1 MRSLFF
7 TLLCGF
13 ALHTSAQ
20 THLQPIHTNET
31 LPPWAEM
38 MYSASPDVHAV
49 RAAYDMWFTSHPF
62 EKTVHTQYYKRW
74 LSAILGDVTAE
85 GAIAPLTADER
96 RALED
101 HRRAAQAMRGNEIW
115 SYAGPEIHR
124 DSDGSLTPISDHS
137 NVYTF
142 DRTVTNPQL
151 MFCGTE
157 SGGLYKTTDGGE
169 NWTFVT
175 KELLVGAVSA
185 VRIHPANADIAI
197 FSGANDL
204 YRTTDG
210 GNSWQVIG
218 QPSFVSQNISAWEI
232 LFHPTTPEIIFAATN
247 LGLYRSA
254 DGGDNWTEIL
264 TNETMTVV
272 FKPNDPSVVF
282 AIQYETTL
290 GYSRFYKSTDT
301 GLTFSLRDTGWFTE
315 QPGFTSVNNE
325 GGRLAVTEADPNRIY
340 AMLLGYGTYSAD
352 VETNGWIGIWVSNDA
367 GETWMFPHG
376 QIGTPYSE
384 DHPNLMNF
392 SADDGTY
399 TQIFYNSTIAA
410 SQLDADKVL
419 IGGLNL
425 WISNDACATYE
436 GVAGYIGGL
445 PRFHVDQQEIRI
457 FKTSET
463 TEEVWI
469 SNDGGINF
477 SNDFMESFE
486 SRCKGIMAVN
496 LWGYDQGWSEDIMVG
511 GRYHNGNMAYHE
523 LYPAGEFLSL
533 GGGEAPTGYV
543 NYSNER
549 KTYFSDLGGRV
560 LPPDMDGQVTGFG
573 VNTWPNESYW
583 FNESSRI
590 LFDRHY
596 YNVAWLGRDHQLFK
610 SQDGGNS
617 FSLVYSF
624 GTNPDKKVL
633 WFEQCYS
640 NPNVMYVHQ
649 RTNSNPGSI
658 MWRTADGGLTWQE
671 VPLPLVWENLV
682 FDIGSTNENEIWIGY
697 PYAGYGKIWHTVD
710 AGANWTNLS
719 TPTLSFEEIWSVA
732 HQYGTNGG
740 VYLALKN
747 GRVLYRNNAMSD
759 WEEYSTGLPAG
770 TEPLRI
776 VPFYKGEKIRLA
788 TWNLGVWEAPFF
800 ESSTIMADFQAGDS
814 TFYCAGDAVAFA
826 DHSVVPAGATYE
838 WEFPGGTPSFS
849 NDQHPV
855 VVYDSEGTFD
865 VTLTVTFGNQSA
877 SSTKQAYIGSQDV
890 VPADG
895 WSEPFESG
903 GIRGTWR
910 EYHPTG
916 GTHNWTVSSEASAF
930 GEGNYSMVFDNYW
943 IDVQGHRDEIW
954 TEQCYFWSGKVAWGL
969 FFDVAYAEYGYPYSD
984 TLAVYYSPDCGVS
997 WELIYLKGGDDL
1009 ETAENTTE
1017 PFIPTAGQW
1026 RSEIVSLD
1034 SFDEEATLTF
1044 AFQNR
1049 GHWGNRIYV
1058 DDIYLA
1064 YSGNTADISF
1074 KSLSILPNPAD
1085 NQLTIRS
1092 PQQRGMM
1099 EVFDAT
1105 GRLVESVLIRE
1116 ETTILDVSDWSP
1128 GVYLFRLGPLK
1139 HRVLVR

>member
-1 MRSLFF
+1 MRSLLIA
-7 TLLCGF
+7 LLCGF
-13 ALHTSAQ
+13 VLHASAQ

-49 RAAYDMWFTSHPF
+49 RAAYEMWFATHPF
-62 EKTVHTQYYKRW
+62 EKTIHTQYYKRW

-85 GAIAPLTADER
+85 GAIAPLTAHER
-96 RALED
+96 WALED

-142 DRTVTNPQL
+142 DRAVTNPQL

-157 SGGLYKTTDGGE
+157 SGGLYKTTDSGA

-210 GNSWQVIG
+210 GTSWQVIG

-367 GETWMFPHG
+367 GETWSFPHG

-477 SNDFMESFE
+477 SNDFMASFE

-560 LPPDMDGQVTGFG
+560 LPLDMDGQVTGFG

-596 YNVAWLGRDHQLFK
+596 YNVAWLGRDHQLYK
-610 SQDGGNS
+610 STNGASS
-617 FSLVYSF
+617 FGVVYSF
-624 GTNPDKKVL
+624 GMNPDNKVL
-633 WFEQCYS
+633 WMEQSYS
-640 NPNVMYVHQ
+640 NPDVIYVHQ
-649 RTNSNPGSI
+649 RTNPGSAL
-658 MWRTADGGLTWQE
+658 WRTTDGGLTWEQI
-671 VPLPLVWENLV
+671 PLPLMSGNLV
-682 FDIGSTNENEIWIGY
+682 FDLGAENENEIWVGY
-697 PYAGYGKIWHTVD
+697 PYSGNGKIWHTTD
-710 AGANWTNLS
+710 GGDNWTNMTTSALS
-719 TPTLSFEEIWSVA
+719 GEEVWAVA
-732 HQYGTNGG
+732 HQYGTDGG

-747 GRVLYRNNAMSD
+747 GRVVYRNNTMSE
-759 WEEYSTGLPAG
+759 WEEFSTGLPAS

-788 TWNLGVWEAPFF
+788 SWNLGVWEAPLF
-800 ESSTIMADFQAGDS
+800 ESSAIIADFQTGDP
-814 TFYCAGDAVAFA
+814 TFFCAGDEVAFA
-826 DHSVVPAGATYE
+826 DHSVVPAGAAYE
-838 WEFPGGTPSFS
+838 WEFPGATPSFS

-855 VVYDSEGTFD
+855 VVYDSEGAFD

-877 SSTKQAYIGSQDV
+877 SITMQAYIGSQAAIM
-890 VPADG
+890 PAELTED
-895 WSEPFESG
+895 FEA
-903 GIRGTWR
+903 GIIRSTWR
-910 EYHPTG
+910 DAHPTG
-916 GTHNWTVSSEASAF
+916 GADNWTITSEASAF
-930 GEGNYSMVFDNYW
+930 GEGTYSMMFDNFW
-943 IDVQGHRDEIW
+943 IDVQGNRDEIQ
-954 TEQCYFWSGKVAWGL
+954 TEQTFFGGTKVFWNLK
-969 FFDVAYAEYGYPYSD
+969 FDVAYAEYGFPYSD
-984 TLAVYYSPDCGVS
+984 TLAVLYSTDCGGT
-997 WELIYLKGGDDL
+997 WNLIYVKGGDDL
-1009 ETAENTTE
+1009 ETSSNTSD
-1017 PFIPTAGQW
+1017 PFVPTSAQW
-1026 RSEIVSLD
+1026 RTETVPVGLFGEDTNVI
-1034 SFDEEATLTF
+1034 F

-1049 GHWGNRIYV
+1049 GRWGNRIYV
-1058 DDIYLA
+1058 DNINLDFIG
-1064 YSGNTADISF
+1064 STEDISVSEF
-1074 KSLSILPNPAD
+1074 NVFPNPAD

-1092 PQQRGMM
+1092 MQQRGVM

-1105 GRLVESVLIRE
+1105 GRWMQTISVNQ
-1116 ETTILDVSDWSP
+1116 ETTAVDVSDWSP
-1128 GVYLFRLGPLK
+1128 GVYTLRMGAAVQ
-1139 HRVLVR
+1139 RVIVK